1 MSVWNSVRFWQIVEV
16 TAVKTAGRDDIAFL
30 YCPKAENIQVL
41 CGSIPGRGRSKHLFT
56 FDRKPM
62 TAKVRMLSKSAW
74 WTRVLVQLHA
84 GVCVCGINYKSR
96 SNLEIAASQDAHPR
110 MGESV
115 GHYLFQAA
123 QLRSVL
129 TACITLEK
137 DGADESTQ
145 FQGFLKV
152 FGLCT
157 SWFVRSIPAQKN
169 ISSPYRTSSKMEC
182 FISKDAALQQVIFFD
197 KNGKAQRQ

>member
-1 MSVWNSVRFWQIVEV
+1 MTLLFFIAPKQKTYKYCVAVFLEEAGASIYSLLIGNQWQPKWGCYRSRLGEPE
-16 TAVKTAGRDDIAFL
+16 F
-30 YCPKAENIQVL
+30 YCSFMQE
-41 CGSIPGRGRSKHLFT
+41 
-56 FDRKPM
+56 
-62 TAKVRMLSKSAW
+62 
-74 WTRVLVQLHA
+74 
-84 GVCVCGINYKSR
+84 CVCGINYKSR

-182 FISKDAALQQVIFFD
+182 FIAKDAALQQVIFFD